1 MLETNKFSVINIR
14 RYLNSDNPKLGESR
28 LLQVLSGFSCPKNP
42 DVERFLKKSS
52 IEFTKKNQ
60 SVTYLVFDV
69 SSMEL
74 VGYFT
79 IALKPL
85 TVRGETVSNTVK
97 KKLMRVSELDEQSQT
112 YTMSAYL
119 IAQLGKNFKN
129 GAEKKITGEE
139 LLELAWDIVEKMQY
153 MGGGMVT
160 FLEAENSERLLSFY
174 QANRFQ
180 TCGSR
185 HMSTKGEFVEILV
198 FTHFARIFK
207 FNRTPGIGKKKEIF
221 HEVKVS
227 VGFELV

>member
-52 IEFTKKNQ
+52 LEFTKKNQ

-180 TCGSR
+180 TFDTRQTATDSEEP
-185 HMSTKGEFVEILV
+185 H
-198 FTHFARIFK
+198 
-207 FNRTPGIGKKKEIF
+207 
-221 HEVKVS
+221 
-227 VGFELV
+227 ELVQLLRLL

>member
-160 FLEAENSERLLSFY
+160 FLGAENSERLLSFY

-180 TCGSR
+180 TFDTRQTATDSEEP
-185 HMSTKGEFVEILV
+185 H
-198 FTHFARIFK
+198 
-207 FNRTPGIGKKKEIF
+207 
-221 HEVKVS
+221 
-227 VGFELV
+227 ELVQLLRLL

>member
-42 DVERFLKKSS
+42 DVERFLKNSS

-69 SSMEL
+69 NSMEL

-97 KKLMRVSELDEQSQT
+97 KKLTRVSELDKQSQS

-119 IAQLGKNFKN
+119 IAQLGKNFTG
-129 GAEKKITGEE
+129 GAEKKITGAE
-139 LLELAWDIVEKMQY
+139 LLELAWDVVEKMQY

-160 FLEAENSERLLSFY
+160 FLEAEKSEKLLSFY

-180 TCGSR
+180 
-185 HMSTKGEFVEILV
+185 
-198 FTHFARIFK
+198 K
-207 FNRTPGIGKKKEIF
+207 FDTRQT
-221 HEVKVS
+221 VS
-227 VGFELV
+227 NEAEPHELVQLLRLL

>member
-28 LLQVLSGFSCPKNP
+28 LLHVLSGFSCPKNP

-180 TCGSR
+180 TFDTRQTATDSEEP
-185 HMSTKGEFVEILV
+185 H
-198 FTHFARIFK
+198 
-207 FNRTPGIGKKKEIF
+207 
-221 HEVKVS
+221 
-227 VGFELV
+227 ELVQLLRLL